1 MSILDHFVV
10 QPCPTSELAEN
21 SVALKL
27 LLLSLSEDR
36 YRGDNQGDWMVQTLR
51 EKTPGVDEV
60 LEPNTGIDNFKS
72 RQNLTDKK

>member
-21 SVALKL
+21 RVALKL

-36 YRGDNQGDWMVQTLR
+36 YRGDNQGD
-51 EKTPGVDEV
+51 
-60 LEPNTGIDNFKS
+60 
-72 RQNLTDKK
+72 